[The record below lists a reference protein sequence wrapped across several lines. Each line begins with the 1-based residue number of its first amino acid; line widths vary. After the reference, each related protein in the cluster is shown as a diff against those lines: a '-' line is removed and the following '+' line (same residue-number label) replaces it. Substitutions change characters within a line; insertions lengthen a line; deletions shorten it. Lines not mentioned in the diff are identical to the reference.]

1 MIKNKIMDTII
12 SDLKDILSV
21 QDDSNSDLLDNIT
34 ESTHLI
40 GPKSF
45 IDSLTLVSLIV
56 DIEQKI
62 NEEYDITVTIADERA
77 MSQKKSPFRTVGTLA
92 EYVEILVNEKK

>member
-1 MIKNKIMDTII
+1 MTKNKIMDTII
-12 SDLKDILSV
+12 FGLRDIISV
-21 QDDSNSDLLDNIT
+21 QDDSNSDLLDNVT
-34 ESTHLI
+34 EATHLI

-77 MSQKKSPFRTVGTLA
+77 MSQKNSPFRTVGTLTD
-92 EYVEILVNEKK
+92 YVEILVNEQK